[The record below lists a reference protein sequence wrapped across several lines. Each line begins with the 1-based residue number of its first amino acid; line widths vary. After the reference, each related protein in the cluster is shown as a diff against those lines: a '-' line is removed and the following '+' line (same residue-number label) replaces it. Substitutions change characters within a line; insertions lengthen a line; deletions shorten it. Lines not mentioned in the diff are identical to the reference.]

1 MTIRISALDRKKSR
15 YRPEPGK
22 REAEMDELTRK
33 EAEVRKKAVFDSMSP
48 RYQKRIQKK
57 GYDKWDP
64 FQVPKDPIDIRRE
77 KTQRTTQ
84 MLIREFLTSVPADE
98 YDNSY
103 ARGAL
108 DLALGIVNNDV
119 HSKGMY
125 DFACWYQELLKKEGH
140 SGIS

>member
-1 MTIRISALDRKKSR
+1 
-15 YRPEPGK
+15 
-22 REAEMDELTRK
+22 MDELTRK
-33 EAEVRKKAVFDSMSP
+33 EAEARKKAVFDGMSP

-84 MLIREFLTSVPADE
+84 MLIREFLTSVPAGE

-125 DFACWYQELLKKEGH
+125 DFACWYHELLKKEGH
-140 SGIS
+140 SDIS